1 MLQKLWEKPE
11 VWGYL
16 LYLKK
21 AIFAGKLYDSML
33 QKTLGIVLHLIPY
46 NDKVA
51 VAHLYTR
58 EYGRTSF
65 LFPQGNGRKA
75 RMYRPLF
82 MPFSILELDI
92 DYRNTREIQK
102 IVEART
108 ALPLQ
113 NIYTDPV
120 KNAETLFLA
129 EMLGQTLKEPE
140 PNPQLFAFVAQAIQ
154 VLNLIDEGKAN
165 FHLCFLLQ
173 LCGFLGFSPNM
184 ESYRPGYCFDM
195 LNGIFT
201 SSRPLH
207 AYVLDAR
214 EAEIFARLTR
224 MDFNNLRYF
233 RFNRGER
240 NAVLDRIITYYRL
253 HQPGIDELRSP
264 QILRVLFD

>member
-1 MLQKLWEKPE
+1 M
-11 VWGYL
+11 
-16 LYLKK
+16 LKK
-21 AIFAGKLYDSML
+21 SYFCTKLITRML
-33 QKTLGIVLHLIPY
+33 EKTLGIVLHIIPY

-58 EYGRTSF
+58 EYGRMAF

-92 DYRNTREIQK
+92 DHRNTRELQK

-108 ALPLQ
+108 MLPLQ

-129 EMLGQTLKEPE
+129 EMLGQTLKMPE
-140 PNPQLFAFVAQAIQ
+140 PNPQLFAFIAQAIQ

-184 ESYRPGYCFDM
+184 ESYHPGYCFDM

-240 NAVLDRIITYYRL
+240 NAVLDRILTYYRL
-253 HQPGIDELRSP
+253 HQPGIDELHSP
-264 QILRVLFD
+264 EILKALFD

>member
-1 MLQKLWEKPE
+1 MLE
-11 VWGYL
+11 
-16 LYLKK
+16 
-21 AIFAGKLYDSML
+21 
-33 QKTLGIVLHLIPY
+33 KTLGIVLHIIPY

-58 EYGRTSF
+58 EHGRMAF
-65 LFPQGNGRKA
+65 LSPQGNGRKA

-92 DYRNTREIQK
+92 DYRNTRDIQK

-129 EMLGQTLKEPE
+129 EMLGQTVKEPE
-140 PNPQLFAFVAQAIQ
+140 PNPQLFAFIAQAIQ

-184 ESYRPGYCFDM
+184 ESYRAGYFFDM

-201 SSRPLH
+201 PTRPLH
-207 AYVLDAR
+207 AYALDPR
-214 EAEIFARLTR
+214 EAGIFAQLTR

-240 NAVLDRIITYYRL
+240 NAVLERILTYYRL

-264 QILRVLFD
+264 EILKALFD

>member
-1 MLQKLWEKPE
+1 
-11 VWGYL
+11 
-16 LYLKK
+16 
-21 AIFAGKLYDSML
+21 
-33 QKTLGIVLHLIPY
+33 
-46 NDKVA
+46 
-51 VAHLYTR
+51 
-58 EYGRTSF
+58 
-65 LFPQGNGRKA
+65 
-75 RMYRPLF
+75 MYRPLF

-108 ALPLQ
+108 VLPLQ

-173 LCGFLGFSPNM
+173 LCSFLGFSPNM
-184 ESYRPGYCFDM
+184 ESYRPDYCFDM

-207 AYVLDAR
+207 AYVLAPR
-214 EAEIFARLTR
+214 EAESSPSSPAWISTTCATSTSTGANATPCSTAYSPTTACTSPALANCARPK
-224 MDFNNLRYF
+224 Y
-233 RFNRGER
+233 
-240 NAVLDRIITYYRL
+240 
-253 HQPGIDELRSP
+253 
-264 QILRVLFD
+264 

>member
-1 MLQKLWEKPE
+1 
-11 VWGYL
+11 
-16 LYLKK
+16 
-21 AIFAGKLYDSML
+21 ML

-173 LCGFLGFSPNM
+173 LCSFLGFSPNM

-201 SSRPLH
+201 STRPLH
-207 AYVLDAR
+207 AYVLAPR
-214 EAEIFARLTR
+214 EAEIFAQLTR

-233 RFNRGER
+233 HFNRGER
-240 NAVLDRIITYYRL
+240 NAVLDRILTYYRL
-253 HQPGIDELRSP
+253 HQPGIGELRSP
-264 QILRVLFD
+264 EILKALFD